1 MPESKGRRK
10 SKTIRRPTPPR
21 SAAAARERDH
31 KESPMW
37 YVVLMFGLM
46 AVGVVL
52 VIVRYILQTDQ
63 IVMLIGLGTIGIGFF
78 MTTNYH

>member
-1 MPESKGRRK
+1 
-10 SKTIRRPTPPR
+10 
-21 SAAAARERDH
+21 
-31 KESPMW
+31 MW

-63 IVMLIGLGTIGIGFF
+63 IVMLIGLGAIGIGFF